1 MMHQENKANKR
12 QRLQH
17 HQGVGV
23 GSASGEGEGG
33 LGRHPHA
40 YATRGGGHGRFPQ
53 QTIGMDKGAT
63 SSTATR
69 PSINLMNLV
78 NVKGSSQSL
87 LHHLLSE
94 IGEDMSSQWTVK
106 KSSQEAGFA
115 LVACIWTCLVRMVT
129 TFNGP
134 SATRRHWCNCVSESQ
149 WLCKIGLKR
158 LGCDN
163 LPPRASPGM
172 CSSDLMSVLLE
183 TNWPCERNES
193 ASS

>member
-1 MMHQENKANKR
+1 MRFAECTHNLFVRVAMMHQENKANKR

-17 HQGVGV
+17 HQGAGV

-53 QTIGMDKGAT
+53 QTIGMGKGAT

-94 IGEDMSSQWTVK
+94 IGEDMPSQWAVR
-106 KSSQEAGFA
+106 KSSQEQISLLSHAFGHA
-115 LVACIWTCLVRMVT
+115 LFGW
-129 TFNGP
+129 
-134 SATRRHWCNCVSESQ
+134 
-149 WLCKIGLKR
+149 
-158 LGCDN
+158 
-163 LPPRASPGM
+163 
-172 CSSDLMSVLLE
+172 
-183 TNWPCERNES
+183 
-193 ASS
+193 